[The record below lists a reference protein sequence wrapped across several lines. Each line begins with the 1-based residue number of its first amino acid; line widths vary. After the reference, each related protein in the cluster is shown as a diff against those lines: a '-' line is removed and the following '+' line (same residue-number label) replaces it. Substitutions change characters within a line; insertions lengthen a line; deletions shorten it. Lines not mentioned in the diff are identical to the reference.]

1 MNDIQI
7 FNNPDFGDIRTV
19 IIDGEPWFVGRDLAT
34 VLGYAKPET
43 AIRNNVDKGDTLKQ
57 GISDSNN
64 HIQQMLV
71 INEAGMYALIFGSK
85 LESAKRFKHWVT
97 SEVLPSIRRT
107 GGYEIPKDTDGKIAL
122 LAQGHTE
129 LSDRVNGLEERFE
142 KFEKERPLMP
152 DAADDVS
159 DAVKK
164 RGVEILGGKESNA
177 YNNRGLRQKL
187 YNNLYANLKYNFKVR
202 KYKQIKNQQKEDA
215 LRIIA
220 KYEPPYFLQSEIDNE
235 NAQEKLNL

>member
-7 FNNPDFGDIRTV
+7 YNNPDFGEIRTV
-19 IIDGEPWFVGRDLAT
+19 VIDGEPWFVGRDLAT

-64 HIQQMLV
+64 HTQKMLV

-85 LESAKRFKHWVT
+85 LESAKKFKKWVT

-107 GGYEIPKDTDGKIAL
+107 GSYEIPKDTDGKIAL

-129 LSDRVNGLEERFE
+129 LSERVNGLEERFD
-142 KFEKERPLMP
+142 KFEKELPLMP

-220 KYEPPYFLQSEIDNE
+220 KYEPPYFLQSEIDSE